1 MEYRMK
7 VLFFEIKVSEEILT
21 HTKTQKIALFCM
33 ICDIINISFKKEV
46 D

>member
-21 HTKTQKIALFCM
+21 HTVSVDKYAINQIN
-33 ICDIINISFKKEV
+33 DIVGGQDLWRNF
-46 D
+46 